1 MCGEFDFQMRVR
13 SDTRDSES
21 GEQAMK
27 FPGRTVVTLIVFL
40 VSWVTETTRA
50 ADFKVPAG
58 QRQLF
63 LDDHGIAKIENL
75 KRRMHRPEK
84 QGAVIRPR
92 YLTTSERSIQTR
104 SGPQWDAERGVYR
117 IWLLSK
123 DCYESRDGLHWVP
136 TATQPTE
143 SVQGAVID
151 PGDTDASRR
160 YKGLVATG
168 GKRLVVVSPDGLAWR
183 RLDVPAIPSQDE
195 SNLSFDSQSRTFIA
209 TVKHRGPFGRSVWL
223 STSKDFQKWTKPEL
237 IFHADAKDQEL
248 ARKVIERRV
257 ADKTFQ
263 PMRFVDPEVYNV
275 QVYNMGV
282 FRYEGLY
289 VGLPAMFHSTGK
301 VDNYPN
307 TDGFHLVQLACS
319 RDLKTWRRLGDREPF
334 IGPSRLGSGAFDL
347 TQILPPS
354 APIVRGDELW
364 FYYTGL
370 KYRATFNY
378 EGKYPNGKIV
388 VLPQF
393 DGPSGAICLAVLR
406 RDGFVSLQAGATT
419 GVMTTEA
426 FVSQGEEWHVNAQ
439 LAEGGRLVVEVIDDT
454 GAVVAISKPVTGDHP
469 RWPIRWARGS
479 GRGLVN
485 QRVRARF
492 HLTQGHLFSYWMDRA
507 VGKPKRP

>member
-1 MCGEFDFQMRVR
+1 MKILRRV
-13 SDTRDSES
+13 
-21 GEQAMK
+21 
-27 FPGRTVVTLIVFL
+27 VVSLVVF
-40 VSWVTETTRA
+40 VSSWETATTRA
-50 ADFKVPAG
+50 EDFKVPAG

-63 LDDHGIAKIENL
+63 LDDHGIAKTENL
-75 KRRMHRPEK
+75 KRRMHRPKK

-136 TATQPTE
+136 TTEQPTE
-143 SVQGAVID
+143 AVQGAVIA
-151 PGDTDASRR
+151 PDAPASSRR
-160 YKGLVATG
+160 YKGLVATR
-168 GKRLVVVSPDGLAWR
+168 GKRVVVVSPDGLAWR
-183 RLDVPAIPSQDE
+183 RLDSPAISSQDE
-195 SNLSFDSQSRTFIA
+195 SNLSFDAQSRTFIA
-209 TVKHRGPFGRSVWL
+209 TVKQRGPYGRSVWL
-223 STSKDFQKWTKPEL
+223 STSKDFQEWTKPEL

-248 ARKVIERRV
+248 GRRVIERRV
-257 ADKTFQ
+257 ADKTLQ
-263 PMRFVDPEVYNV
+263 PMRFVDPEVFNV

-307 TDGFHLVQLACS
+307 TDGFHVVQLACS
-319 RDLKTWRRLGDREPF
+319 RDLKTWRRLGGREPF

-393 DGPSGAICLAVLR
+393 DGPGGAICLAVLR
-406 RDGFVSLQAGATT
+406 RDGFVSLQAGATP
-419 GVMTTEA
+419 GVVMTEA
-426 FVSQGEEWHVNAQ
+426 FVIRGEEWYVNAQ
-439 LAEGGRLVVEVIDDT
+439 LAEGGQLVVEVIDDT
-454 GAVVAISKPVTGDHP
+454 GAVVALSKPVTGDQP
-469 RWPIRWARGS
+469 SCPIRWARGT

-485 QRVRARF
+485 QRVRVRF
-492 HLTQGHLFSYWMDRA
+492 QLTHGHLFSYWMDRA
-507 VGKPKRP
+507 DEKPKTP